1 MLGHVMSSSFTWL
14 DYSERD
20 RRRMLDV
27 VDLFREKETRDELGI
42 GVVRDA
48 FADMLFPGTSTIQTR
63 ARYFLFIPWIYRDL
77 ERRRIGSAQV
87 AAEARKRE
95 IYLTKALIGS
105 EDDSGVFGKQAGASL
120 KRLPSSV
127 YWQGLGTW
135 GIRLFPGSQDQYHR
149 TLHVFYASI
158 GRRQLTDDGEPVDG
172 PLTRNWHAG
181 LPSAPADFMKSSS
194 FKLTTGEAEYLRERI
209 MTSAPDTM
217 LAYLVDQR
225 QVLGTPDFPWLY
237 PGSGTLPA
245 RIREQLFHARNFSEA
260 MHGAALLYN
269 LMLSEARGV
278 EELKSSYRERL
289 TEWASS
295 LEERA
300 AALENWDRAE
310 FWEIV
315 IRGEARV
322 AHPTRAFVDAW
333 LDLALA
339 PGVAASMP
347 DNEAARRLIEDRE
360 LALKRGLAR
369 LHNRSALELWGGAA
383 GAEQLWY
390 RWSNAR
396 VIIADILAGL
406 EEEGHGA

>member
-1 MLGHVMSSSFTWL
+1 
-14 DYSERD
+14 
-20 RRRMLDV
+20 MLDV

-63 ARYFLFIPWIYRDL
+63 ARYFLFIPWMYRDL
-77 ERRRIGSAQV
+77 ERRRVGSAQI

-95 IYLTKALIGS
+95 ISLTKAIVGS

-149 TLHVFYASI
+149 SLDVFYSSI
-158 GRRQLTDDGEPVDG
+158 GRRQHTDDGEPVDG
-172 PLTRNWHAG
+172 PPPRNWHAG
-181 LPSAPADFMKSSS
+181 LPLAPADFMKRSS
-194 FKLTTGEAEYLRERI
+194 FKLTAEEAEYLRERI

-225 QVLGTPDFPWLY
+225 QDPGTPNVPWLH
-237 PGSGTLPA
+237 PGYGDLPA

-269 LMLSEARGV
+269 LMLSEARGAKEW
-278 EELKSSYRERL
+278 EEFYRERL
-289 TEWASS
+289 AEWASN

-300 AALENWDRAE
+300 GAFEDWDRTE
-310 FWEIV
+310 FWEMV
-315 IRGEARV
+315 ISGGATV
-322 AHPTRAFVDAW
+322 PYPTRAFVDAW

-339 PGVAASMP
+339 PGAAATMP
-347 DNEAARRLIEDRE
+347 ENEATRRLIGDRE

-383 GAEQLWY
+383 GAEQLGY
-390 RWSNAR
+390 RWGNAR

-406 EEEGHGA
+406 EEEGDDA